1 MIPVFALGRAQEL
14 LLILDEYWQDHPL
27 LQVKFVD
34 CNLANLSLSLFY
46 CTFVVFH
53 PQNVPIFY
61 ASKLATKSLRVY
73 QTFINMMN
81 NHVRDLMDQ
90 FNNPFKLKHIKSIH
104 NNDDFAML
112 GPCVVMASP
121 GFMQSGV
128 SRQLFEAWCD
138 DARHGVVIAGYTIE
152 GTLAN
157 DLLSAPTEIKCLD
170 NRIKPLRCQVEHI
183 SFSAHVDYSE
193 NKRFIKSVMPDYIIL
208 VHGEKTQM
216 KRLKEGLEADMRKN
230 LWPTHHKPSVA
241 MPENGVKVKLRFRK
255 NILADVVGSAA
266 TGLLGQLEKETES
279 KTNNEGGMLGEFS
292 ANQANVPE
300 NALLVTEN
308 FSSKL
313 VAASELANHTTCK
326 FGRIKERLTV
336 PIPAGLEVLVG
347 TSSGG
352 HGSPD
357 AASKVVDLLMCHL
370 EEVFDDL
377 ALSTSQSDSRAP
389 QLITV
394 QSAVTLSVCFA
405 CSSDSTSSVDAM
417 FGRSSRA
424 KPTHVLI
431 EWSGSPITDTV
442 ADCVAGLVLQAFSAF
457 NTLRR
462 TMCTTATGAVGRSSR
477 HKRRKAETQSASPTS
492 SKGAEET
499 KDVDGN
505 VEIKSELV
513 QQMMKGE
520 LDPSKKIK
528 TEHATDPKKLKALVE
543 LLSAS
548 PSSAYFSEVK
558 INADGDKLIFR
569 SLSNTSYSVDE
580 STRSVAMVQND
591 SKMLE
596 EKSEGVEVHQSQQLE
611 AFVFVEFNGGENGNS
626 DNGSCSSLE
635 HHAAVHCEDEA
646 FRRTV
651 MLALKLV

>member
-1 MIPVFALGRAQEL
+1 M
-14 LLILDEYWQDHPL
+14 
-27 LQVKFVD
+27 
-34 CNLANLSLSLFY
+34 
-46 CTFVVFH
+46 
-53 PQNVPIFY
+53 PIFY

-104 NNDDFAML
+104 NNSDFAML

-193 NKRFIKSVMPDYIIL
+193 NKKFIKSVMPDYIIL

-266 TGLLGQLEKETES
+266 TSLLTQLE
-279 KTNNEGGMLGEFS
+279 NEVDVSVDSNALAADAS
-292 ANQANVPE
+292 VASVPE

-308 FSSKL
+308 FNSKL
-313 VAASELANHTTCK
+313 VSASELANHTSCK

-347 TSSGG
+347 PSGAG
-352 HGSPD
+352 AAD
-357 AASKVVDLLMCHL
+357 AGTKVVDLLMCHL

-377 ALSTSQSDSRAP
+377 SISSGGGSSSASKSLTAKSQ
-389 QLITV
+389 IIV
-394 QSAVTLSVCFA
+394 QSTVTLSVGYA
-405 CSSDSTSSVDAM
+405 CSDSSST
-417 FGRSSRA
+417 GSSKA
-424 KPTHVLI
+424 DKPTHVLI
-431 EWSGSPITDTV
+431 EWSGSPISDTV
-442 ADCVAGLVLQAFSAF
+442 ADCAAGLVLQAFSAF

-462 TMCTTATGAVGRSSR
+462 TMCATTTGAMGRSSR
-477 HKRRKAETQSASPTS
+477 HKRRKAESPTS
-492 SKGAEET
+492 VVSKGSGEEA
-499 KDVDGN
+499 KDSADV
-505 VEIKSELV
+505 KSEIV
-513 QQMMKGE
+513 QLMMEGKV
-520 LDPSKKIK
+520 DPSKKIK
-528 TEHATDPKKLKALVE
+528 TEHTTDSRKLKALLE
-543 LLSAS
+543 LVQAG
-548 PSSAYFSEVK
+548 PHCAYFSEVK
-558 INADGDKLIFR
+558 INAAGDKLIFR
-569 SLSNTSYSVDE
+569 GLPHTEYSVDDN
-580 STRSVAMVQND
+580 SGSVVMVQSGSAMD
-591 SKMLE
+591 
-596 EKSEGVEVHQSQQLE
+596 VDADAAVQQALE
-611 AFVFVEFNGGENGNS
+611 AFVFVEFGDS
-626 DNGSCSSLE
+626 ASLE
-635 HHAAVHCEDEA
+635 HHAAVHCENEG

-651 MLALKLV
+651 MLSLKTA